1 MEEIIKPYGYIYKTT
16 NLINGK
22 IYIGKKESPDFD
34 PNYKGSGKALNYA
47 FKKHGWENFKV
58 EYLFPCF
65 SKEELNAEERFLIAW
80 FDCRVKNGKGYNISE
95 GGDWG
100 DVSQGMTTEQ
110 YKAWCEKNRLANLGD
125 KNHFY
130 GKKHTEESKLKISE
144 HHADFSGE
152 NHPMYGKSLSDETRR
167 KISEARKNKYA
178 NDPEFRKKMS
188 DCQKGKKV
196 SEDTRKK
203 ISESISGDNNP
214 FHGKEHSDFSKQK
227 MSEAQKNR
235 YALNP
240 ELKMRISKSLKGKH
254 PSEETRKKMSE
265 SRKGKKYPGR
275 KYNLVCKDCGKP
287 FLGTSSRQKYC
298 ESCREIH

>member
-22 IYIGKKESPDFD
+22 IYIGKKESPEFD

-152 NHPMYGKSLSDETRR
+152 NHPMYGKHHTEESRR
-167 KISEARKNKYA
+167 
-178 NDPEFRKKMS
+178 
-188 DCQKGKKV
+188 
-196 SEDTRKK
+196 
-203 ISESISGDNNP
+203 
-214 FHGKEHSDFSKQK
+214 K
-227 MSEAQKNR
+227 MSEAKSGKYLSADSSHAKPVIQMDSNWNIIAEYKCIVDACIATGAHGSNIAKVINGKR
-235 YALNP
+235 QFAAGCRWK
-240 ELKMRISKSLKGKH
+240 LK
-254 PSEETRKKMSE
+254 EAT
-265 SRKGKKYPGR
+265 
-275 KYNLVCKDCGKP
+275 
-287 FLGTSSRQKYC
+287 
-298 ESCREIH
+298 